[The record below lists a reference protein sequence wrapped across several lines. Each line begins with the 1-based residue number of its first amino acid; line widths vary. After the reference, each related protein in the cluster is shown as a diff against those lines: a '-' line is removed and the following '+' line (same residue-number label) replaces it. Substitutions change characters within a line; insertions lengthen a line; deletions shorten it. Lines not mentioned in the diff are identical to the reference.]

1 MSSID
6 TRVQMLEALVES
18 MQKQMA
24 LLVKDNK
31 KQRVFQNIEGT
42 AFLDKVN
49 FINKELLEKCII
61 DIEPLLEQRPEI
73 IVFGKICKQQRNV
86 GFFSDKSIGYKYSQ
100 KMMDSKPLSKSMSEL
115 LDIINMLIGAEFNG
129 ILVNKYMDGN
139 DYISAHSDDETGL
152 DSVGVVSISYGSE
165 RIFRIR
171 SKATKEIMCDELTR
185 HCSILH
191 MGGNFQKLY
200 THEIPI
206 QKKIK
211 DSRISFTFRKHNM

>member
-1 MSSID
+1 MKRI
-6 TRVQMLEALVES
+6 
-18 MQKQMA
+18 
-24 LLVKDNK
+24 
-31 KQRVFQNIEGT
+31 FQNIDGT
-42 AFLDKVN
+42 AFLDKAI

-61 DIEPLLEQRPEI
+61 DIEPQLEERPEI
-73 IVFGKICKQQRNV
+73 IIFGKKCKQQRNV
-86 GFFSDKSIGYKYSQ
+86 GFFSNESIGYKYSK
-100 KMMDSKPLSKSMSEL
+100 KMMVSKPLSKFMSEL
-115 LDIINMLIGAEFNG
+115 LHIVNKETCAEFNG
-129 ILVNKYMDGN
+129 ILINKYMDGN

-165 RIFRIR
+165 RIFRVR
-171 SKATKEIMCDELTR
+171 NKETKEIICDELTT

-211 DSRISFTFRKHNM
+211 EPRISFTFRKHNM

>member
-1 MSSID
+1 MI
-6 TRVQMLEALVES
+6 
-18 MQKQMA
+18 
-24 LLVKDNK
+24 
-31 KQRVFQNIEGT
+31 RVFQNTDNT
-42 AFLDKVN
+42 AFLDKAMFTN
-49 FINKELLEKCII
+49 IELLEKCII
-61 DIEPLLEQRPEI
+61 DIEPLLEEKPEI
-73 IVFGKICKQQRNV
+73 IIFGKKCKQQRNI
-86 GFFSDKSIGYKYSQ
+86 GFFSDKSIGYKYS
-100 KMMDSKPLSKSMSEL
+100 KKIMESKPLTKSMSEL
-115 LDIINMLIGAEFNG
+115 LDIVNIIFSTQFNG

-152 DSVGVVSISYGSE
+152 DSAGVISISYGAE

-171 SKATKEIMCDELTR
+171 KKESKQHICDELTT

-211 DSRISFTFRKHNM
+211 EPRISFTFRKHNI

>member
-1 MSSID
+1 MI
-6 TRVQMLEALVES
+6 
-18 MQKQMA
+18 
-24 LLVKDNK
+24 
-31 KQRVFQNIEGT
+31 RVFQNTDKT
-42 AFLDKVN
+42 AFLDKGL

-61 DIEPLLEQRPEI
+61 DVESQLEEKPEI
-73 IVFGKICKQQRNV
+73 IIFGKKCKQQRNI
-86 GFFSDKSIGYKYSQ
+86 GFFSDKSIGYKYS
-100 KMMDSKPLSKSMSEL
+100 KKFMESKPLTNNMSEL
-115 LDIINMLIGAEFNG
+115 LEIVNNIIGAQFNG

-139 DYISAHSDDETGL
+139 DYIGAHSDDETGL
-152 DSVGVVSISYGSE
+152 DCVGVISISYGAE

-171 SKATKEIMCDELTR
+171 EKKTKQHVCDELTS

-211 DSRISFTFRKHNM
+211 EPRISFTFRKHNI

>member
-1 MSSID
+1 M
-6 TRVQMLEALVES
+6 E
-18 MQKQMA
+18 
-24 LLVKDNK
+24 
-31 KQRVFQNIEGT
+31 RVFQNIDNT
-42 AFLDKVN
+42 AFLDKGS

-61 DIEPLLEQRPEI
+61 DIEPQLELKPEI
-73 IVFGKICKQQRNV
+73 IIFGKKCKQQRNI
-86 GFFSDKSIGYKYSQ
+86 GFFSDKFKGYKYSN
-100 KMMDSKPLSKSMSEL
+100 KMMESKPLTKSISEL
-115 LDIINMLIGAEFNG
+115 LDIVNNELGTQFNG

-139 DYISAHSDDETGL
+139 DYISAHCDDETGIDL
-152 DSVGVVSISYGSE
+152 IGVISISYGAE

-171 SKATKEIMCDELTR
+171 KKDTKQIIYDTLTT

-211 DSRISFTFRKHNM
+211 EPRISFTFRKHNV

>member
-1 MSSID
+1 ME
-6 TRVQMLEALVES
+6 RL
-18 MQKQMA
+18 
-24 LLVKDNK
+24 
-31 KQRVFQNIEGT
+31 FQNIDNT
-42 AFLDKVN
+42 AFLDKGS

-61 DIEPLLEQRPEI
+61 DIEPQLELKPEI
-73 IVFGKICKQQRNV
+73 IIFGKKCKQQRNI
-86 GFFSDKSIGYKYSQ
+86 GFFSDKSKGYKYSN
-100 KMMDSKPLSKSMSEL
+100 KMMESKPLTKSISEL
-115 LDIINMLIGAEFNG
+115 LDIVNNELGTQFNG

-139 DYISAHSDDETGL
+139 DYISAHSDDESGL
-152 DSVGVVSISYGSE
+152 DLIGVISISYGAE

-171 SKATKEIMCDELTR
+171 KKDTKQIIYDTLTT

-211 DSRISFTFRKHNM
+211 EPRISFTFRKHNV

>member
-1 MSSID
+1 M
-6 TRVQMLEALVES
+6 E
-18 MQKQMA
+18 
-24 LLVKDNK
+24 
-31 KQRVFQNIEGT
+31 RVFQNIDNT
-42 AFLDKVN
+42 AFLDKGS

-61 DIEPLLEQRPEI
+61 DIEPQLELKPEI
-73 IVFGKICKQQRNV
+73 IIFGKKCKQQRNI
-86 GFFSDKSIGYKYSQ
+86 GFFSDKSKGYKYSN
-100 KMMDSKPLSKSMSEL
+100 KMMESKPLTKSISEL
-115 LDIINMLIGAEFNG
+115 LDIVNNEFGTQFNG

-139 DYISAHSDDETGL
+139 DYISAHSDDETGIDL
-152 DSVGVVSISYGSE
+152 IGVISISYGAE

-171 SKATKEIMCDELTR
+171 KKDTKQIVYDELTT

-211 DSRISFTFRKHNM
+211 EPRISFTFRKHNV